1 MLLSELDENKD
12 IFLVIENCRLNGKYI
27 NENSLDYKITSAYNF
42 ILNNKKVVSG
52 FFSLLGYKLVSD
64 TGYYYFTLE
73 EYEHIPNSFTVQYL
87 DYIDIYRFLKTLDSD
102 FSSENDYKFN
112 ISSLEDKLNK
122 DIELKTMSEKMSF
135 IKKKKTNR
143 EFIESLLKRLKDDGF
158 VESFNNKESEFLLL
172 KSFKHIE
179 TTILGV
185 EDEL

>member
-1 MLLSELDENKD
+1 
-12 IFLVIENCRLNGKYI
+12 
-27 NENSLDYKITSAYNF
+27 
-42 ILNNKKVVSG
+42 
-52 FFSLLGYKLVSD
+52 
-64 TGYYYFTLE
+64 
-73 EYEHIPNSFTVQYL
+73 
-87 DYIDIYRFLKTLDSD
+87 
-102 FSSENDYKFN
+102 
-112 ISSLEDKLNK
+112 
-122 DIELKTMSEKMSF
+122 MSF